1 MQGLEAEIKIQLNR
15 SGPPPFSAHSTRQ
28 TAVRDAL
35 LAWLYAIVNHRGDPQ
50 IRQLRPRNENSG
62 RQRLTIT
69 MPLMVGPSR
78 SHPRPIR
85 KCDFARTDWR
95 FQFMDICPK
104 GDAKAKPITQLSFDD
119 FEDDIT
125 NLTNGFVLVC
135 LKRTITTPTWSYD

>member
-1 MQGLEAEIKIQLNR
+1 
-15 SGPPPFSAHSTRQ
+15 
-28 TAVRDAL
+28 
-35 LAWLYAIVNHRGDPQ
+35 
-50 IRQLRPRNENSG
+50 
-62 RQRLTIT
+62 

-104 GDAKAKPITQLSFDD
+104 GNAKAKSITQLSFDD

-125 NLTNGFVLVC
+125 NLTNGFVLVNC
-135 LKRTITTPTWSYD
+135 GITYKALRIAASMSMRVSSSGEMLDLSARPRAGRV